1 MEDPSFL
8 EKIEQYESGL
18 LSFENTVYLFQHLV
32 DSGKII
38 NMKNDYYASA
48 NNLIDLGHVVLR

>member
-1 MEDPSFL
+1 MENTSFL
-8 EKIEQYESGL
+8 EKIEQYEAGH

-38 NMKNDYYASA
+38 NMKSDYYASV
-48 NNLIDLGHVVLR
+48 NNLIDLGYVVHR